1 MVISQNSIPFES
13 NWLFVCLFVL
23 IVLPLRVANA
33 EEEGKDWSAERRE
46 FVERIDEFTREIK
59 ELRNEGSDNW
69 AMHLTD
75 RRDYCKSILPMLD
88 QILKL
93 EQELKRA
100 QAGQDSVRA
109 EQFKDKLEALADK
122 FGRAERI
129 GEMEG
134 RLSELKVE
142 KDDFAQAGE
151 DKARQRVEAFVA
163 DQEKLLKLL
172 RDLHKVVETG
182 DDKRIEKLDKQV
194 DLGEESLLLRID
206 EFHLERH
213 LIEAR
218 QEGEDVQELKAEL
231 QKIRKALR
239 ELDSESSDRSA
250 TN

>member
-1 MVISQNSIPFES
+1 MVASPNSIPVKS
-13 NWLFVCLFVL
+13 KWLSVYLFVL
-23 IVLPLRVANA
+23 IVLPLGLANA

-46 FVERIDEFTREIK
+46 YVERIDEFTREIK

-69 AMHLTD
+69 AKHLAD

-93 EQELKRA
+93 EQELKTA

-109 EQFKDKLEALADK
+109 EQFNDKLEALADK
-122 FGRAERI
+122 FWRAERV
-129 GEMEG
+129 GEMTG
-134 RLSELKVE
+134 RMSELKVE
-142 KDDFAQAGE
+142 KDELAQAGE

-172 RDLHKVVETG
+172 RDLHKVVATD
-182 DDKRIEKLDKQV
+182 DDKRFEKLDKQV
-194 DLGEESLLLRID
+194 DQCEESLLLRID

-218 QEGEDVQELKAEL
+218 QEGEDVQEVEAEL
-231 QKIRKALR
+231 QKVRKALR
-239 ELDSESSDRSA
+239 ELDSESK
-250 TN
+250 